1 MPKAIDE
8 LGETDLRV
16 CLRVISRR
24 GQYGSMLRMR
34 PAGSQDRDAV
44 RAMISAR
51 CDWMEARDL
60 PSWRPRLDDLV
71 AQTDNPCGDVWVLER
86 DGQVIGRT
94 TLQADAPPPWGW
106 TEVKRAEPALYL
118 TTTLTAPGQQ
128 DIKPGTLIAWWA
140 VGQASQSGAS
150 WVRRDCAFTALAKY
164 YQSQGYDLVR
174 EAEFKGH
181 RLFMMARRAEHLDL
195 MDLFH
200 R

>member
-1 MPKAIDE
+1 
-8 LGETDLRV
+8 
-16 CLRVISRR
+16 
-24 GQYGSMLRMR
+24 MLTMR

-44 RAMISAR
+44 RTMISAR
-51 CDWMEARDL
+51 CGWMEARGL

-71 AQTDNPCGDVWVLER
+71 AQTDNPCGDVWILER

-106 TEVKRAEPALYL
+106 TDIERAEPALYM
-118 TTTLTAPGQQ
+118 TTTVTDPGHR
-128 DIKPGTLIAWWA
+128 DVKPGTLIAWWA
-140 VGQASQSGAS
+140 VDRAARVGAV
-150 WVRRDCAFTALAKY
+150 WVRRDCAFTGLAKY

-195 MDLFH
+195 TDAFH